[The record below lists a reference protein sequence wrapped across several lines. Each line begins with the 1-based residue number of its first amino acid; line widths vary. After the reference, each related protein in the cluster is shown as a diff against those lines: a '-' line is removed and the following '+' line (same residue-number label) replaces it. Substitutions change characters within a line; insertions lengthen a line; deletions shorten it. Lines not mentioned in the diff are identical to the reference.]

1 MSVTFKCNKTGNTV
15 TFKSQYDIE
24 SMRQHPEYSEV
35 QSTNEVKVLTEKEQ
49 MFQTEEP
56 AQRLV
61 LEQSSAEPKRVG
73 RPKKEQP

>member
-35 QSTNEVKVLTEKEQ
+35 QSTNEVEVFPEQ
-49 MFQTEEP
+49 
-56 AQRLV
+56 
-61 LEQSSAEPKRVG
+61 EQPQPKRVG

>member
-35 QSTNEVKVLTEKEQ
+35 LPEKEQ
-49 MFQTEEP
+49 VFPTEE
-56 AQRLV
+56 QV
-61 LEQSSAEPKRVG
+61 KRVG
-73 RPKKEQP
+73 RPRKEQQE

>member
-24 SMRQHPEYSEV
+24 SMRGHPEYTEV
-35 QSTNEVKVLTEKEQ
+35 LPENEQTYSNQEQ
-49 MFQTEEP
+49 P

-61 LEQSSAEPKRVG
+61 LEQSSAAKRG
-73 RPKKEQP
+73 RPKKEQE